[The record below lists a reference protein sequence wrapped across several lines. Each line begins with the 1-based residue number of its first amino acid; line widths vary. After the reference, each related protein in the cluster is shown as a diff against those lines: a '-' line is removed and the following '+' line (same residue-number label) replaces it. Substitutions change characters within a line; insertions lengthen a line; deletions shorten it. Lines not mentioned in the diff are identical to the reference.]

1 MSNLDNLPDINF
13 IKNLTVEDLRSSLIA
28 DYEQRLSELKGKET
42 KLAQASEQRLVLYG
56 VAAILYQMYQYI
68 NRGGRNNLLKY
79 AYGDYLDNL
88 AALKGITRSSAKP
101 ASVIVRFAMSETRST
116 AVGIPAGTRVSPDG
130 DVFFEVPEYSEILA
144 GSLYA
149 DIECVCTDPGIEG
162 NGFEVGEIN
171 TLVDPVNYI
180 ATVSNT
186 TVSEGGA
193 NIEDDEAFRER
204 IFLAPAA
211 YSVAGPEAAY
221 VYWAKTYSPAITDVN
236 AVTEEGSAV
245 VQIRFL
251 MDGAIPSA
259 AMVQNL
265 EEYLA
270 DENIR
275 PLTDM
280 VEVSAPT
287 ASSFNI
293 NVSYCINKS
302 DRNRAATIQAAVADA
317 VNNYTKWQTE
327 KIGRDIN
334 PSKLTELMMAAGA
347 KRVVVTSPTYTV
359 IDNEHV
365 AAIGTTNTVYN
376 GLEDD

>member
-1 MSNLDNLPDINF
+1 M
-13 IKNLTVEDLRSSLIA
+13 
-28 DYEQRLSELKGKET
+28 
-42 KLAQASEQRLVLYG
+42 
-56 VAAILYQMYQYI
+56 
-68 NRGGRNNLLKY
+68 
-79 AYGDYLDNL
+79 
-88 AALKGITRSSAKP
+88 
-101 ASVIVRFAMSETRST
+101 
-116 AVGIPAGTRVSPDG
+116 
-130 DVFFEVPEYSEILA
+130 FFEVPEYSEILA

-149 DIECVCTDPGIEG
+149 DIECVCTDSGTEG

-251 MDGAIPSA
+251 MDGAIPST

-302 DRNRAATIQAAVADA
+302 DRNRAATIQAAVTEA

>member
-13 IKNLTVEDLRSSLIA
+13 IENLTVEDLRSSLIA

-149 DIECVCTDPGIEG
+149 DIECVCTDSGTEG

-302 DRNRAATIQAAVADA
+302 DRNRAATIQAAVTEA

>member
-13 IKNLTVEDLRSSLIA
+13 IENLTVEDLRSSLIA

-88 AALKGITRSSAKP
+88 AALKGITRSSAKS
-101 ASVIVRFAMSETRST
+101 ASVIVRFAMTETRST
-116 AVGIPAGTRVSPDG
+116 TVGIPAGTRVSPDG
-130 DVFFEVPEYSEILA
+130 DVFFEVPEYSEIPA

-302 DRNRAATIQAAVADA
+302 DRNRAATIQAAVTEA

>member
-13 IKNLTVEDLRSSLIA
+13 IENLTVEDLRSSLIA

-88 AALKGITRSSAKP
+88 AALKGITRTGAKP

-116 AVGIPAGTRVSPDG
+116 AVGIPAGTRVSPNG

-302 DRNRAATIQAAVADA
+302 DRNRAATIQAAVTEA